1 MSGLMNLI
9 RTEPVLIVS
18 LVQSAIGVGTAFGLG
33 WTAEQ
38 VAIILSFTGTLLA
51 VIARMMVTPTTNVD
65 QQVAEQVAE
74 QSSANH
80 AGLSVAELAALDAQR
95 DAFNAELDAEMKR
108 HDWRT

>member
-1 MSGLMNLI
+1 MHGFMNLI

-51 VIARMMVTPTTNVD
+51 VIARMMVTPTTSVD
-65 QQVAEQVAE
+65 AQVAEQVAE
-74 QSSANH
+74 QS
-80 AGLSVAELAALDAQR
+80 GTLSDDQLRRLDVQR
-95 DAFNAELDAEMKR
+95 DHLNAELDAAIR
-108 HDWRT
+108 RQQ